1 MASEKADYTW
11 KIILVGNKKVG
22 KTSITSRYVR
32 NDFKEEYKSSQ
43 QIELQ
48 RKNLPIEGTD
58 KWTQLHIWDTLGQEK
73 FKSIAPVFFK
83 KSVGCFLVYD
93 VTNRESFLALEGW
106 RQQLIKDSD
115 TKIVVMLLGNKVD
128 MPNKVVSSEEGQEYA
143 RSCGWGFMEVS
154 AKMNI
159 GIDGAFKGLITN
171 IYE

>member
-1 MASEKADYTW
+1 M
-11 KIILVGNKKVG
+11 
-22 KTSITSRYVR
+22 
-32 NDFKEEYKSSQ
+32 
-43 QIELQ
+43 
-48 RKNLPIEGTD
+48 
-58 KWTQLHIWDTLGQEK
+58 
-73 FKSIAPVFFK
+73 
-83 KSVGCFLVYD
+83 GCFLVYD

-128 MPNKVVSSEEGQEYA
+128 MPNKVISSEEGQEYA